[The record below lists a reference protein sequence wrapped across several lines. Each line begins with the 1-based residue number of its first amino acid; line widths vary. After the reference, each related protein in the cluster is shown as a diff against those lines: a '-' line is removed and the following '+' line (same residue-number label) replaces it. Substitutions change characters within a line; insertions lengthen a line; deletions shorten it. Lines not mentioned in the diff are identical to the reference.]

1 MYIHIILTS
10 KIFSFQVASNQFF
23 NVNQQ
28 IPKINPVSTQLLQT
42 LNRDPRLR
50 KVETAVKTSPT
61 LNAAVKHPVF
71 KVKEDKKLDKPKR
84 DTKHRDS
91 KRKER
96 SPSCS
101 PSKKELLRK
110 LHKKPDRKERSPRD
124 EKYHK
129 RREDKKIKEPELK
142 KKNIISNLK
151 VQQNDI
157 VTVNHEIPIKDD
169 EKLLKAVPKTNNV
182 NKDLHVIQPIETNVP
197 KEKIMI
203 SEIVKEVELNIPSNI
218 TSELMKTDSPLEDSD
233 SLKRLRKYMQTMK
246 KSPEPSTTLSVDLKN
261 DSDNIR
267 AIKPN
272 QSKINMPDQLY
283 FIIKFIVGDLL
294 LFLNKLH
301 NFLRRNKRRNFTSPK
316 NSYLDFFFRLYAYE
330 WLYY

>member
-1 MYIHIILTS
+1 MYIFVLLTS
-10 KIFSFQVASNQFF
+10 KIFSVQVASNQFF

-50 KVETAVKTSPT
+50 KVETAVKISPT
-61 LNAAVKHPVF
+61 LTTAVKHPVF
-71 KVKEDKKLDKPKR
+71 KIKEDKKLDKPKR
-84 DTKHRDS
+84 DNKHRDS

-96 SPSCS
+96 SPTCS

-129 RREDKKIKEPELK
+129 RREEKKIKEPELK
-142 KKNIISNLK
+142 KKNIMSNLK
-151 VQQNDI
+151 VQQTDI
-157 VTVNHEIPIKDD
+157 VTVNHEIPIKDN
-169 EKLLKAVPKTNNV
+169 EKLLKAVPKSDNV

-197 KEKIMI
+197 KEKNAI
-203 SEIVKEVELNIPSNI
+203 SEIVKGVELNIPSNI
-218 TSELMKTDSPLEDSD
+218 TCELMKTDSPLEDSD

-246 KSPEPSTTLSVDLKN
+246 KSPEPSTTLSVELKN
-261 DSDNIR
+261 DSDNVR

-301 NFLRRNKRRNFTSPK
+301 NFLRRNKRRQFHLSK
-316 NSYLDFFFRLYAYE
+316 KLLS
-330 WLYY
+330 